1 METRSEIIREI
12 GKDLVI
18 VTMKLILVV
27 FIMVS
32 PFILLYI

>member
-1 METRSEIIREI
+1 METRSEIILEI

-18 VTMKLILVV
+18 VALKLVLVV

-32 PFILLYI
+32 PFILLYV